1 MGLYRTEAL
10 VLRSRKYSEA
20 DCLLTLFTQKKGKVK
35 AIAKGVRK
43 TNSRL
48 RGGVLLFTYNEML
61 LYEGRNLDIVTQSQ
75 CLEAFTTVQEDMEAM
90 TAASYWCELL
100 DSFLPEGQK
109 DTRLFS
115 LVLAGFHVLALE
127 HHELIVRAL
136 EIKLL
141 SYLGYMPDL
150 DCCVSCGRSLQSEQ
164 KIVFS
169 ARQGGILCSAC
180 KGEDALFFTPE
191 TLKAWQQLQRM
202 ELSKLNRLKVSNRG
216 LQLLDDALESFLLVQ
231 LDYPLKSR
239 PILKEMWQAGKN

>member
-150 DCCVSCGRSLQSEQ
+150 DCCVACGRSLQSEA
-164 KIVFS
+164 KILFS
-169 ARQGGILCSAC
+169 ARQGGILCASC
-180 KGEDALFFTPE
+180 KDEDTLFFTPE

-202 ELSKLNRLKVSNRG
+202 ELSKLNRLKVSDRG
-216 LQLLDDALESFLLVQ
+216 LQILDEALERFLLVQ
-231 LDYPLKSR
+231 LDYPLKAR
-239 PILKEMWQAGKN
+239 PILKEIWQAGKK